1 MPPGGPAATAD
12 SPASPTPCAAMD
24 LSANRQADSE
34 DMDQDEGG
42 PASGESG
49 VLQIMDEEEEE
60 EEEGPAFRE
69 NLQEMVE
76 EGAIK
81 PVTIITL
88 REKIAK
94 IYAAFFKQQREE
106 NEKVKQ
112 KEMAEKEQARLD
124 ASFKENDR
132 EIERQIMQF
141 KKEKEEEEE
150 MKWKKEKEEE
160 EEKEKEKKMINDYHT
175 PPRDK
180 RGFARAAP
188 LTPYGTIMRVSQFVI
203 HLFNMS

>member
-1 MPPGGPAATAD
+1 
-12 SPASPTPCAAMD
+12 MD

-49 VLQIMDEEEEE
+49 VLQIMDDREE
-60 EEEGPAFRE
+60 EEEGEIDTGLAFRE
-69 NLQEMVE
+69 NLQEMGE
-76 EGAIK
+76 EDAIK
-81 PVTIITL
+81 PVIIMM

-94 IYAAFFKQQREE
+94 SYASFFKQQREE

-112 KEMAEKEQARLD
+112 KEMEEKEQARLD
-124 ASFKENDR
+124 AIFMECVKVN
-132 EIERQIMQF
+132 
-141 KKEKEEEEE
+141 KEEQEEE
-150 MKWKKEKEEE
+150 MQWKKEKEEE
-160 EEKEKEKKMINDYHT
+160 EEEKAKEKEKKMINYHT

-188 LTPYGTIMRVSQFVI
+188 
-203 HLFNMS
+203 